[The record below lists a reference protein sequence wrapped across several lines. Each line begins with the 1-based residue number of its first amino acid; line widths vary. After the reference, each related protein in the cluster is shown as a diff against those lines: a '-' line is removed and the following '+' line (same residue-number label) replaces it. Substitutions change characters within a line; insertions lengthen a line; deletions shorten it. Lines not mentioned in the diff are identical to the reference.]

1 MLNSTEENIFL
12 YSKFGN
18 VEKRS
23 RLFINT
29 IRIFIIIVLILL
41 WFFSSINRV
50 QADEGQNIL
59 EPDKVLIYYSEA
71 CTGCLDYINT
81 LRDYFIKNGYS
92 VELKDYINR
101 KENREEL
108 NIISD
113 ELCIPPKLQGHI
125 VTFVEDRII
134 LEGHVSIE
142 NIEYLENIK
151 NDLWFEK
158 ILIFQDEMSNPKW
171 YTIWAFKGDPVQY
184 DINEPIST
192 YADWFVSNK
201 ENLSDP
207 QCDVSEEESVNLL
220 LLVIIT
226 GFLDGLNPCAFAVLL
241 FFIAFLFTIKKLRT
255 SIISMGILYI
265 ISIYFTYFMIGIGL
279 WQAFV
284 ISNVP
289 HLMAMVGSWLV
300 IALGAINIIGY
311 FFPKFPIKLNITI
324 IKKEV
329 LSKILEKATLLTS
342 IIAGILVGLCT
353 FPCSG
358 GPYIAVLG
366 LLSSKENFFNGLGY
380 LLLYNLMF
388 VVPLIIILIIASN
401 PKLNEKLIV
410 IQQKSKK
417 VLKLFS
423 GIIMILL
430 GAIILLFF
438 I

>member
-1 MLNSTEENIFL
+1 MINSIKENIFL
-12 YSKFGN
+12 YSKIGN
-18 VEKRS
+18 IEKRS
-23 RLFINT
+23 GLFIKI
-29 IRIFIIIVLILL
+29 IRIFVIIVLIML

-59 EPDKVLIYYSEA
+59 GPDKVIIYYNEA
-71 CTGCLDYINT
+71 CSGCLDYINV
-81 LRDYFIKNGYS
+81 LKDYFIKTGYS

-101 KENREEL
+101 KENRVEL

-134 LEGHVSIE
+134 LEGHVPID
-142 NIEYLENIK
+142 ILKDLEIVK
-151 NDLWFEK
+151 NDAWYERV
-158 ILIFQDEMSNPKW
+158 LIFQDEMSDPEW
-171 YTIWAFKGDPVQY
+171 YKIWAFKGKPVQY

-192 YADWFVSNK
+192 YTEWFVNNK
-201 ENLSDP
+201 ESLNKLK
-207 QCDVSEEESVNLL
+207 CDTSIKEDDNLL
-220 LLVIIT
+220 LLVIVT

-241 FFIAFLFTIKKLRT
+241 FFIAFLFTTKKLRA

-284 ISNVP
+284 ISNIP
-289 HLMAMVGSWLV
+289 HLMALIGSWLV
-300 IALGAINIIGY
+300 ITLGVINIIGY
-311 FFPKFPIKLNITI
+311 FFPEFPIKLNITI

-388 VVPLIIILIIASN
+388 VVPLIIILILASN
-401 PKLNEKLIV
+401 PKLNETLIV

-423 GIIMILL
+423 GIVMILL
-430 GAIILLFF
+430 GVIILVFF